1 MVIHQLKE
9 EEEEEGEKKMCGIL
23 SGFLLGFSGI
33 WLDGARCEVWWM
45 IDRWIWSADELI
57 SLIASIQF
65 ALVGSIQFDS
75 LMIDDDFHKW
85 LPFKQLL

>member
-33 WLDGARCEVWWM
+33 
-45 IDRWIWSADELI
+45 
-57 SLIASIQF
+57 
-65 ALVGSIQFDS
+65 
-75 LMIDDDFHKW
+75 
-85 LPFKQLL
+85 